1 MDRYNSHYSLFLIFW
16 WSRPSKIKNSLGPSK
31 EKKTPMVNVW
41 FMTYK
46 IFGNPLINF
55 VHCQKLVVKY
65 RDGPI
70 GNSPSFRNT
79 VVPKDLWLTIYETGL
94 SPICVVLVFL
104 LNFFAFLKTWCDIF
118 YKLILIY
125 INIISSM
132 VESQLRVKKKSNLKC
147 KLKSRKF

>member
-1 MDRYNSHYSLFLIFW
+1 MVKAF
-16 WSRPSKIKNSLGPSK
+16 KNK
-31 EKKTPMVNVW
+31 EFIRAFQKKKTPMVNVW